1 MIGTP
6 KLIIPLLLR
15 LSSLLL
21 RPRQENLLAHVHRLC
36 NGSPMTTRFTYWIE
50 ADGKYLGYLNDYPD
64 HWTQGDNIQDL
75 KDHLRDLHETFS
87 AEDIPGIKKESEL
100 ELA

>member
-1 MIGTP
+1 MCND
-6 KLIIPLLLR
+6 
-15 LSSLLL
+15 SL
-21 RPRQENLLAHVHRLC
+21 V
-36 NGSPMTTRFTYWIE
+36 TTRFTYWIE
-50 ADGKYLGYLNDYPD
+50 GDGKYLGYLNDYPD

-87 AEDIPGIKKESEL
+87 AEDIPGIKKEAEL